1 MLPRIS
7 ITWMLAA
14 CGGDAASD
22 KGGQGDDSA
31 APDEIIETGGF
42 ALAASVVGPDG
53 APSPESG
60 LCAAAVDLSGAA
72 WGNPSPAILA
82 EAPVSGDG
90 DVLLEIA
97 SVPSGATLGIGILIE
112 ACGEEAVMPT
122 LSPIPATAWAWAGPG
137 DTVLGLQAFVY
148 TFADVASLQGE
159 LAASGFGGDL
169 ATEGFLAGT
178 LVNEQGLAL
187 NDCWVR
193 GPAGTAS
200 WYDQGEAT
208 WVANEGTQDEGGG
221 RYVVPS
227 PPFGSYL
234 GRGAARD
241 FPPFL
246 GAGFPGYAERVDY
259 APID

>member
-122 LSPIPATAWAWAGPG
+122 LSPIPATAWAWAGGQRLWRRSGHRGLPRRHPG
-137 DTVLGLQAFVY
+137 ERTGVGPERLLGARPGRHRL
-148 TFADVASLQGE
+148 
-159 LAASGFGGDL
+159 
-169 ATEGFLAGT
+169 
-178 LVNEQGLAL
+178 LV
-187 NDCWVR
+187 R
-193 GPAGTAS
+193 P
-200 WYDQGEAT
+200 
-208 WVANEGTQDEGGG
+208 
-221 RYVVPS
+221 
-227 PPFGSYL
+227 
-234 GRGAARD
+234 GRGH
-241 FPPFL
+241 L
-246 GAGFPGYAERVDY
+246 GGQRGHPG
-259 APID
+259 